1 MNFPNFGRV
10 IVIALS
16 TIAWSP
22 AYSQFPVRAVTL
34 VVPYP
39 PGGGTDAGARLIA
52 SKLTERW
59 GQATIVE
66 NKPGAAGIPGAEWVA
81 KSKPDGYTLLMG
93 DIGTQAINPS
103 LHKKLPYDADH
114 AFAPVSLVAELP
126 LVLLIH
132 PSVNAKLPR
141 DLIGLAKAKPG
152 QLAYSSSGIGG
163 SMHLAAV
170 LFEGMA
176 RVQLFHVPQK
186 GVAPAISELVGGRVN
201 LSFATVLDSIGHIK
215 AGSLRALAVTSAQRL
230 PSMPALSTVAE
241 SGVPGYISTS
251 WIGVL
256 APAGTSAAIVD
267 KIAKDIQRAVTTPDV
282 QHKLIEQGAVP
293 VGSSPAQFRA
303 LIDRD
308 RRRYARLI
316 QEKNIT
322 AE

>member
-16 TIAWSP
+16 TIAWCP

-126 LVLLIH
+126 LVLLVH
-132 PSVNAKLPR
+132 PSVNAKSPK
-141 DLIGLAKAKPG
+141 DLVALAKSKTGP
-152 QLAYSSSGIGG
+152 LRYSSSGNGG
-163 SMHLAAV
+163 SMHLAAT
-170 LFEGMA
+170 LFENIA
-176 RVQLFHVPQK
+176 RVQFLHVANK
-186 GVAPAISELVGGRVN
+186 GDAPAISELIAGRVS
-201 LSFATVLDSIGHIK
+201 LSFAMVLDSIGHIT
-215 AGSLRALAVTSAQRL
+215 AGKVRALAVTSAQR
-230 PSMPALSTVAE
+230 SPALPQLPTIAE
-241 SGVPGYISTS
+241 SGFPGYQAAF
-251 WIGVL
+251 WIGVM
-256 APAGTSAAIVD
+256 APAGTPAPVVEKISKDIHRAVMASDVRDKFNQQGAIV
-267 KIAKDIQRAVTTPDV
+267 IGGP
-282 QHKLIEQGAVP
+282 
-293 VGSSPAQFRA
+293 PAQFKS

-316 QEKNIT
+316 AEKNIT
-322 AE
+322 VE